1 MPEVDINQID
11 QTTSLGQIT
20 MLLAVVGVLAS
31 AVAPFIPKRGPKSY
45 RARIEI
51 INERLEIESKNS
63 RIVRSINKD
72 LSDWQLIARQLIR
85 VLRNE
90 IINLGG
96 TVSDTAEQ
104 LEDQLDEID
113 NREVDLGDEPV

>member
-51 INERLEIESKNS
+51 INERLEIESKNGQ
-63 RIVRSINKD
+63 IVRKINRD

-85 VLRNE
+85 ILRNE
-90 IINLGG
+90 IINSGG
-96 TVSDTAEQ
+96 TVPDTVEQ
-104 LEDQLDEID
+104 LEGQLDEID